1 MAIRITGL
9 AHVNI
14 NVTDLE
20 KSEKFYTE
28 LLGLKVSA
36 RAEGQIVWMNYGEY
50 REDERQLAYHDI
62 ALYKVPHKVSPDYRK
77 TAGMNHV
84 AFRLATPE
92 DVDRAAVFLKEN
104 GVKILKGPDTH
115 KEDLDHYLYLEDPD
129 GNVIELVSN
138 TGGGYKLK

>member
-1 MAIRITGL
+1 MALKITGL

-28 LLGLKVSA
+28 LLGLKVSKKY
-36 RAEGQIVWMNYGEY
+36 EGGVVWMNFGEY
-50 REDERQLAYHDI
+50 VEDDRHLGYHDI
-62 ALYKVPHKVSPDYRK
+62 ALYKVPNKLPADYRK

-92 DVDRAAVFLKEN
+92 DVDRAAIFLKEN
-104 GVKILKGPDTH
+104 GVKILKGPETH

-138 TGGGYKLK
+138 TGGGYKLR